1 MPNKRRRLVG
11 RVVSDKMQKTVVV
24 AIERRKVHRVYK
36 KVVRTT
42 KKVMAHDETDAIGVG
57 ALVQIVESRP
67 LSRHK
72 RWVVEK
78 VLEEAGARILQPIG
92 GEVET
97 HPEAPVDETVA
108 ENGVEEEAP
117 VDEVSAENGTG
128 EEAVVDEVEVED
140 AAPADEDAGE
150 EDEES

>member
-42 KKVMAHDETDAIGVG
+42 KKVMAHDESDVIAVG
-57 ALVQIVESRP
+57 ALVQLVESRP
-67 LSRHK
+67 LSKHK

-78 VLEEAGARILQPIG
+78 VLEEVGGRVLEPITG
-92 GEVET
+92 VVDI
-97 HPEAPVDETVA
+97 HPDQPEAA
-108 ENGVEEEAP
+108 
-117 VDEVSAENGTG
+117 
-128 EEAVVDEVEVED
+128 ED
-140 AAPADEDAGE
+140 AAEAPT
-150 EDEES
+150 EESVAEASTEESAAEAPAEEPAAEVIEEAESDDTE